1 MAKKR
6 GVHKHF
12 SIYFL
17 VGIIGIF
24 SGMIMGMIYQS
35 GNGDLISGAVVVKNG
50 QLNQIESQQKGNP
63 NYGALSGTLTF
74 IINGTRGQ
82 AISTDPGASF
92 TLYFSKHDIEN
103 WDLVKTD
110 NASYSGTLTEVDA
123 DSSGN
128 TCTSDDYTTL
138 AKYYDSNDNDI
149 KENDEKEIYAI
160 ITDSNGC
167 FAVKMPPGNYDIY
180 G

>member
-1 MAKKR
+1 MTRA
-6 GVHKHF
+6 G
-12 SIYFL
+12 
-17 VGIIGIF
+17 
-24 SGMIMGMIYQS
+24 
-35 GNGDLISGAVVVKNG
+35 ISGAVIGATAKTT
-50 QLNQIESQQKGNP
+50 QKFPLIDKGIV
-63 NYGALSGTLTF
+63 GK
-74 IINGTRGQ
+74 
-82 AISTDPGASF
+82 AI
-92 TLYFSKHDIEN
+92 
-103 WDLVKTD
+103 VKTD